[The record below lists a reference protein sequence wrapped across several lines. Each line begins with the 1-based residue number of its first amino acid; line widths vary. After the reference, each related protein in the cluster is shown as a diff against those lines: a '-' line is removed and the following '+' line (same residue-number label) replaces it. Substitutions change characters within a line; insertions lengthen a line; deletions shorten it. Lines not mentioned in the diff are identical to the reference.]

1 MIGDG
6 QERVDRP
13 VYDDDGE
20 IIIWPTEDEE
30 MEEFAE
36 EAEVATVATS
46 DDTTEDDTYYEVPDT
61 VEDDQDRIDVQVESI
76 EDEECEDSKIGDI
89 QQASESYDEAMDRI
103 VSILTQ
109 ALSTEEMT
117 EEMSAELQDATNDME
132 TAKQTITDLCGD
144 PDTKVLQTDPDTKI
158 PQDLQEM
165 LETLT
170 KDGKAPWLYIDDD
183 GQLLLDG
190 ESVPKLKVIE
200 LEAEK
205 IKADYGEFKDLT
217 TKNFTAVNAK
227 IDNLDVGNLDAVN
240 ATIKNLQADLAHIG
254 VLIGNSATIKDIQNL
269 LLTSKNTTIEN
280 ALIKDAMIDTV
291 SANKINTGT
300 INTNNVSIQSD
311 DGSMLLQGNLQ
322 QFKDKDGNVRIQ
334 IGKDAKGD
342 FTFTLYGADG
352 KGQLINQNGIQSSDA
367 IKDGLIVNAKVADNA
382 NISAGKLDIASLFST
397 MNESG
402 YTLKSSKIKFDD
414 KNQTLDVLFN
424 SLSTKVDNINTATG
438 DISGLKTQVST
449 NATNIGIANGKIET
463 LITNTTIEDNGTTTT
478 LKNAFNS
485 VKDTVDKH
493 EQTISSMGS
502 TLNSVSIEYYVSTSA
517 TSMQG
522 GSWSTTTP
530 QWQEGKYIWQRI
542 NYGKVN
548 GTTTYSTPV
557 CIQGAKGE
565 DGTGVN
571 ILDKYPS
578 LEELKKAHPT
588 GNAGDCYTVN
598 GTLYA
603 WSTSKNDWIDCG
615 NIKGEKGDQGIQGIQ
630 GEQGEQGPQGI
641 PGTPGKAGTTY
652 YTWIRYADTITGEG
666 ISNDPTG
673 KTYIGFAYNKTT
685 STESNTPT
693 DYTWSLIK
701 GDKGDTGVKGDR
713 GEKGETYYT
722 WIKYSDNADGT
733 GLYDTPKDT
742 TMYIGIAINKTTPT
756 ESANK
761 TDYTWSKF
769 KGDKGDKGQQGIQGG
784 KGDPGDPGEKGQSL
798 INSTPQWYKSTSSTT
813 QTGGEWTGTMPVA
826 EKGYW
831 YWLRFKLDFE
841 NPTETKYTT
850 PTLEQVYTKTTSL
863 EQSLDGFK
871 TTVSNTYATND
882 SLGTIRND
890 VSRVEQTANKI
901 GWFISGTS
909 SSSMTLTPD
918 ALTVIANQ
926 LKVTGD
932 MIVDGAIDGKTITG
946 ATIIGSTFRNQ
957 GNTFSVDSEG
967 NIVGAQIKGSE
978 VVGDSFSVEGELTAD
993 TITANKINN
1002 AQYPSTLDDDIQI
1015 EIDPSSGSDDVELT
1029 EGAVYKTMGGVIDAL
1044 PKFLNGKRI
1053 NIWMR
1058 GDITENAD
1066 FQNYTSGQIRLYLD
1080 GHTLYGY
1087 IRNYMSSAKLWV
1099 YGGWPGTEE
1108 GQIGVVHPDT
1118 GCAVAGRTGSII
1130 SQESSSLNTYSVKVY
1145 GSDNKHSD
1153 GQSNIV
1159 GYIGDAFASMYIKN
1173 TTLVNCEIG
1182 YRGSACARIHDAS
1195 SAGVCSEYG
1204 FQTTSGAFITIAN
1217 AAHCGGLTAN
1227 TAQTLPGQIIQHAKA
1242 TFAGGNQ
1249 TTDPD
1254 KAPTTSTTKVITI
1267 KSNSG
1272 DTYRSSV
1279 YNNWKQDNTA
1289 RQGDYGY
1296 GDCNGC
1302 WFFGTQFNRFKEKN
1316 ITKIELTIKRISG
1329 GVHAAVPIVVKTHN
1343 YASRPSGKP
1352 SYGSSCGSVSIA
1364 VGNSGK
1370 LTITNSTILNA
1381 LSGGTIK
1388 GFGIQSA
1395 YNASSYAVCSGSVT
1409 MKVTYTE

>member
-158 PQDLQEM
+158 PQNLQEL

-170 KDGKAPWLYIDDD
+170 KDGKAPWLYIDDE
-183 GQLLLDG
+183 GNLLLDG
-190 ESVPKLKVIE
+190 ESVPKLKVVE
-200 LEAEK
+200 LEAQK
-205 IKADYGEFKDLT
+205 VKADLGEFKDLT
-217 TKNFTAVNAK
+217 TNNFTAVNAK
-227 IDNLDVGNLDAVN
+227 IDNLNVGDLSAVN
-240 ATIKNLQADLAHIG
+240 ATIKNLQSDLAHIG

-322 QFKDKDGNVRIQ
+322 QFKDKAGNVRIQ

-424 SLSTKVDNINTATG
+424 SLSTKVDTANG
-438 DISGLKTQVST
+438 DMSKLQTQVTT
-449 NATNIGIANGKIET
+449 NTTNIGVANGKIET
-463 LITNTTIEDNGTTTT
+463 LIADTTIEEDGTTTT

-517 TSMQG
+517 VALQG

-578 LEELKKAHPT
+578 LEALKQAHPT
-588 GNAGDCYTVN
+588 GNPGDCYTVN
-598 GTLYA
+598 GTLYT
-603 WSTSKNDWIDCG
+603 WSTSKNDWVDCG

-630 GEQGEQGPQGI
+630 GPQGEQGPQG
-641 PGTPGKAGTTY
+641 PQ
-652 YTWIRYADTITGEG
+652 GE
-666 ISNDPTG
+666 
-673 KTYIGFAYNKTT
+673 
-685 STESNTPT
+685 
-693 DYTWSLIK
+693 
-701 GDKGDTGVKGDR
+701 
-713 GEKGETYYT
+713 
-722 WIKYSDNADGT
+722 
-733 GLYDTPKDT
+733 
-742 TMYIGIAINKTTPT
+742 
-756 ESANK
+756 
-761 TDYTWSKF
+761 
-769 KGDKGDKGQQGIQGG
+769 QGG
-784 KGDPGDPGEKGQSL
+784 KGDPGNPGEKGQSL
-798 INSTPQWYKSTSSTT
+798 VNSTPQWYKSTSSTT

-841 NPTETKYTT
+841 NPTETKYTA
-850 PTLEQVYTKTTSL
+850 PTMEQVYTKTTSL

-871 TTVSNTYATND
+871 QTVSNTYATND
-882 SLGTIRND
+882 DLGTIRND

-901 GWFISGTS
+901 GWFISGSS
-909 SSSMTLTPD
+909 SSSMTLTD
-918 ALTVIANQ
+918 EALTVIAKQ
-926 LKVTGD
+926 LKVSGD

-946 ATIIGSTFRNQ
+946 ATMVGGTFRNES
-957 GNTFSVDSEG
+957 NTFSVDSEG
-967 NIVGAQIKGSE
+967 NIVGAQIQGSE
-978 VVGDSFSVEGELTAD
+978 VIGDSFSVEGELTAD

-1015 EIDPSSGSDDVELT
+1015 EIDPSTGSDDVELA
-1029 EGAVYKTMGGVIDAL
+1029 EGAVYQTIAGVLDAL
-1044 PKFLNGKRI
+1044 PKFLNGKCVS
-1053 NIWMR
+1053 IWMR

-1066 FQNYTSGQIRLYLD
+1066 FQNYTSGQIKFYLD

-1108 GQIGVVHPDT
+1108 GQTGVVHPDT

-1130 SQESSSLNTYSVKVY
+1130 SQESSSLNTYSIKVY

-1153 GQSNIV
+1153 GQSSIV

-1173 TTLVNCEIG
+1173 TTLVNCEVG
-1182 YRGSACARIHDAS
+1182 YRGSGCARIHDAS
-1195 SAGVCSEYG
+1195 SAGVCSQYG
-1204 FQTTSGAFITIAN
+1204 FQTTSGAFITITN

-1242 TFAGGNQ
+1242 TFAGGSQ
-1249 TTDPD
+1249 TTDPG
-1254 KAPTTSTTKVITI
+1254 KAPTTSTKKTITI

-1279 YNNWKQDNTA
+1279 YNNWKKDNTA

-1302 WFFGTQFNRFKEKN
+1302 WFFGTQFNQFKGKS
-1316 ITKIELTIKRISG
+1316 ISKIELTIKRISG
-1329 GVHAAVPIVVKTHN
+1329 GSYAGIPIVVKTHN

-1381 LSGGTIK
+1381 LSNGTIK
-1388 GFGIQSA
+1388 GFGIQST

>member
-89 QQASESYDEAMDRI
+89 QQAGEDYNEAMDRI
-103 VSILTQ
+103 VGVLMQ

-117 EEMSAELQDATNDME
+117 EEMSAELQDATNSME

-144 PDTKVLQTDPDTKI
+144 PETKALQTDPDTKI
-158 PQDLQEM
+158 PQDLQEL

-170 KDGKAPWLYIDDD
+170 KDGKAPWLYIDDE
-183 GQLLLDG
+183 GNLLLDG
-190 ESVPKLKVIE
+190 ESVPKLKVVE
-200 LEAEK
+200 LEAQK
-205 IKADYGEFKDLT
+205 VKADLGEFKDLT
-217 TKNFTAVNAK
+217 TNNFTAVNAK
-227 IDNLDVGNLDAVN
+227 IDNLNVGDLSAVN
-240 ATIKNLQADLAHIG
+240 ATIKNLQSDLAHIG

-322 QFKDKDGNVRIQ
+322 QFKDKAGNVRIQ

-424 SLSTKVDNINTATG
+424 SLSTKVDTANG
-438 DISGLKTQVST
+438 DMSKLQTQVTT
-449 NATNIGIANGKIET
+449 NTTNIGVANGKIET
-463 LITNTTIEDNGTTTT
+463 LIADTTIEEDGTTTT

-517 TSMQG
+517 VALQG

-578 LEELKKAHPT
+578 LEALKQAHPT
-588 GNAGDCYTVN
+588 GNPGDCYTVN
-598 GTLYA
+598 GTLYT

-615 NIKGEKGDQGIQGIQ
+615 NIKGEKGDKGDQGLQGV
-630 GEQGEQGPQGI
+630 
-641 PGTPGKAGTTY
+641 PGTPGADGKTY
-652 YTWIRYADTITGEG
+652 YTWIRYADTIEGTG

-685 STESNTPT
+685 QTESDTPT

-701 GDKGDTGVKGDR
+701 GDKGDTGVP
-713 GEKGETYYT
+713 GEKGKDGTTYYT

-733 GLYDTPKDT
+733 DLYDTPKDT
-742 TMYIGIAINKTTPT
+742 TKYIGIATNKTTSSEGSDKT
-756 ESANK
+756 E
-761 TDYTWSKF
+761 YRWSKF
-769 KGDKGDKGQQGIQGG
+769 KGDQGIQGDKGQ
-784 KGDPGDPGEKGQSL
+784 SL
-798 INSTPQWYKSTSSTT
+798 VNSTPQWYLSTSKTT
-813 QTGGEWTGTMPVA
+813 QTGGIWLDGMPSVTQD
-826 EKGYW
+826 KYL
-831 YWLRFKLDFE
+831 WLRYKLVWQ
-841 NPTETKYTT
+841 NPSQTTYTI
-850 PTLEQVYTKTTSL
+850 PTLEQVAEQMKVVTSKQAKL

-871 TTVSNTYATND
+871 MTVSATYATKEGLNEVKE
-882 SLGTIRND
+882 SI
-890 VSRVEQTANKI
+890 Q
-901 GWFISGTS
+901 
-909 SSSMTLTPD
+909 
-918 ALTVIANQ
+918 NQ
-926 LKVTGD
+926 
-932 MIVDGAIDGKTITG
+932 DGY
-946 ATIIGSTFRNQ
+946 TIILSK
-957 GNTFSVDSEG
+957 EC
-967 NIVGAQIKGSE
+967 IV
-978 VVGDSFSVEGELTAD
+978 
-993 TITANKINN
+993 
-1002 AQYPSTLDDDIQI
+1002 
-1015 EIDPSSGSDDVELT
+1015 
-1029 EGAVYKTMGGVIDAL
+1029 
-1044 PKFLNGKRI
+1044 
-1053 NIWMR
+1053 
-1058 GDITENAD
+1058 
-1066 FQNYTSGQIRLYLD
+1066 
-1080 GHTLYGY
+1080 
-1087 IRNYMSSAKLWV
+1087 
-1099 YGGWPGTEE
+1099 
-1108 GQIGVVHPDT
+1108 
-1118 GCAVAGRTGSII
+1118 
-1130 SQESSSLNTYSVKVY
+1130 
-1145 GSDNKHSD
+1145 
-1153 GQSNIV
+1153 
-1159 GYIGDAFASMYIKN
+1159 
-1173 TTLVNCEIG
+1173 TTC
-1182 YRGSACARIHDAS
+1182 D
-1195 SAGVCSEYG
+1195 
-1204 FQTTSGAFITIAN
+1204 
-1217 AAHCGGLTAN
+1217 
-1227 TAQTLPGQIIQHAKA
+1227 
-1242 TFAGGNQ
+1242 
-1249 TTDPD
+1249 
-1254 KAPTTSTTKVITI
+1254 
-1267 KSNSG
+1267 
-1272 DTYRSSV
+1272 
-1279 YNNWKQDNTA
+1279 
-1289 RQGDYGY
+1289 
-1296 GDCNGC
+1296 
-1302 WFFGTQFNRFKEKN
+1302 
-1316 ITKIELTIKRISG
+1316 
-1329 GVHAAVPIVVKTHN
+1329 
-1343 YASRPSGKP
+1343 
-1352 SYGSSCGSVSIA
+1352 
-1364 VGNSGK
+1364 
-1370 LTITNSTILNA
+1370 
-1381 LSGGTIK
+1381 
-1388 GFGIQSA
+1388 
-1395 YNASSYAVCSGSVT
+1395 
-1409 MKVTYTE
+1409 

>member
-132 TAKQTITDLCGD
+132 TAKQTIVDLCGD

-170 KDGKAPWLYIDDD
+170 KDGKAPWLYIDDE

-190 ESVPKLKVIE
+190 ERVPKLKVIE

-205 IKADYGEFKDLT
+205 VKADLGEFKDLT
-217 TKNFTAVNAK
+217 TENFTAVNAK

-240 ATIKNLQADLAHIG
+240 ATIKNLQSDLAHIG

-334 IGKDAKGD
+334 IGKDATGD
-342 FTFTLYGADG
+342 FTFALYGTDG

-397 MNESG
+397 MNDSG

-424 SLSTKVDNINTATG
+424 SLSTKVDDATG
-438 DISGLKTQVST
+438 DIDGLRTQVTT
-449 NATNIGIANGKIET
+449 NTTDIGISNGKIET
-463 LITNTTIEDNGTTTT
+463 LIANTTIEDNGTTTT
-478 LKNAFNS
+478 LKTAFNS

-517 TSMQG
+517 TSLQG
-522 GSWSTTTP
+522 GSWSISTP
-530 QWQEGKYIWQRI
+530 QWEDGKYIWQRI

-571 ILDKYPS
+571 ILDKYDT
-578 LEELKKAHPT
+578 LEALKQAHPT
-588 GNAGDCYTVN
+588 GNVGDCYTVN
-598 GTLYA
+598 GVLYT
-603 WSTSKNDWIDCG
+603 WSTTKNDWIDCG

-630 GEQGEQGPQGI
+630 GEKGEQGIQGV
-641 PGTPGKAGTTY
+641 PGTPGADGITY
-652 YTWIRYADTITGEG
+652 YTWIRYADTIDGTG

-701 GDKGDTGVKGDR
+701 GDKGDQGVQ
-713 GEKGETYYT
+713 GEQGKDGKTYYT

-742 TMYIGIAINKTTPT
+742 TMYIGIAINKTTPN
-756 ESANK
+756 ESTNK

-769 KGDKGDKGQQGIQGG
+769 KGDKGDQGIQGIQG
-784 KGDPGDPGEKGQSL
+784 IQGEQGEQGEKGQSL
-798 INSTPQWYKSTSSTT
+798 VNSTPQWYKSTSSTT
-813 QTGGEWTGTMPVA
+813 QTGGEWTETMPAA

-882 SLGTIRND
+882 SLGTVRND
-890 VSRVEQTANKI
+890 VSKVEQTANKI
-901 GWFISGTS
+901 GWLISGTS
-909 SSSMTLTPD
+909 SSSMTLTQD
-918 ALTVIANQ
+918 ALNIIAEQ
-926 LKVTGD
+926 VKVTGD
-932 MIVDGAIDGKTITG
+932 MIVDGAIDGQTITG

-957 GNTFSVDSEG
+957 SNTFSVDSEG
-967 NIVGAQIKGSE
+967 NIDGAHLTGSSININDNFLVGKSGNCTAKNITIIGGKIDVGPTNFTIRSAHLYMQDGDVSISNNCGFRAKDYLDNTCTMMVLNEDNTMRFGWGSW
-978 VVGDSFSVEGELTAD
+978 DSH
-993 TITANKINN
+993 
-1002 AQYPSTLDDDIQI
+1002 
-1015 EIDPSSGSDDVELT
+1015 SSGVYDAGVE
-1029 EGAVYKTMGGVIDAL
+1029 YMGGARTVLRGKDKTYL
-1044 PKFLNGKRI
+1044 VCNGGTYNATGGSSIVFMNNGSDYVFRPQASGKTTCGTKAYPWS
-1053 NIWMR
+1053 NIYGNSITNLSDR
-1058 GDITENAD
+1058 TVKENIKYVSDTTLYNSEAEIENDITIQDMYD
-1066 FQNYTSGQIRLYLD
+1066 FIREDCALATYNYTND
-1080 GHTLYGY
+1080 EHKTP
-1087 IRNYMSSAKLWV
+1087 KLNFIANDV
-1099 YGGWPGTEE
+1099 
-1108 GQIGVVHPDT
+1108 IVNSD
-1118 GCAVAGRTGSII
+1118 
-1130 SQESSSLNTYSVKVY
+1130 
-1145 GSDNKHSD
+1145 GSDNKV
-1153 GQSNIV
+1153 GQLIV
-1159 GYIGDAFASMYIKN
+1159 NPTIDAEGGILSYDLGNYISVI
-1173 TTLVNCEIG
+1173 
-1182 YRGSACARIHDAS
+1182 
-1195 SAGVCSEYG
+1195 AGAL
-1204 FQTTSGAFITIAN
+1204 QQAM
-1217 AAHCGGLTAN
+1217 
-1227 TAQTLPGQIIQHAKA
+1227 K
-1242 TFAGGNQ
+1242 
-1249 TTDPD
+1249 
-1254 KAPTTSTTKVITI
+1254 
-1267 KSNSG
+1267 
-1272 DTYRSSV
+1272 
-1279 YNNWKQDNTA
+1279 
-1289 RQGDYGY
+1289 
-1296 GDCNGC
+1296 
-1302 WFFGTQFNRFKEKN
+1302 
-1316 ITKIELTIKRISG
+1316 KIEELEKKINK
-1329 GVHAAVPIVVKTHN
+1329 
-1343 YASRPSGKP
+1343 
-1352 SYGSSCGSVSIA
+1352 
-1364 VGNSGK
+1364 
-1370 LTITNSTILNA
+1370 
-1381 LSGGTIK
+1381 
-1388 GFGIQSA
+1388 Q
-1395 YNASSYAVCSGSVT
+1395 
-1409 MKVTYTE
+1409 